1 MPPLPVTIGVP
12 LGTSSASRS
21 ALMDTDYAVEAA
33 KLATQQVLQ
42 ESSLAVLAQAN
53 ALPNSVLS
61 LLEQQLG

>member
-1 MPPLPVTIGVP
+1 
-12 LGTSSASRS
+12 
-21 ALMDTDYAVEAA
+21 MDTDYAVEAA

-53 ALPNSVLS
+53 ALPNGVLS

>member
-1 MPPLPVTIGVP
+1 MPPLPVTIGAHM
-12 LGTSSASRS
+12 LMLSASRS
-21 ALMDTDYAVEAA
+21 ATMDTDYAVEAA

-53 ALPNSVLS
+53 ALPNGVLS